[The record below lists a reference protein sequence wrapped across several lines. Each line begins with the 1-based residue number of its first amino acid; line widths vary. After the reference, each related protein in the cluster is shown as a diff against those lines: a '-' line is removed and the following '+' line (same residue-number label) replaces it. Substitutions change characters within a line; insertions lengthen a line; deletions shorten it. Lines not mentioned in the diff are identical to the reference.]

1 MKTTLNPTNYIIIR
15 AARNHPMDDTDY
27 AIFQITPE
35 WKSAMLTRN
44 TLVTLLM
51 QQDKEMDEMCFTG
64 LSAAFCSSDGEK
76 IDLDELLPG
85 DRFWNYLDLSPVA
98 FSEHFESEE
107 FVPVVTCI
115 SREDGAYLRAQQS
128 IEDYDPYRSEYF
140 DIPVL
145 CAPATHPKKTKA
157 MKPLQQLTNVERAKL
172 LHEMF
177 PEEIPAF
184 LHFLQQFAIT
194 FREEQA
200 NARQR
205 HEGQLFDVAFWL
217 AKATEAEQ
225 KIDSYAGSLQDK
237 AKRFA
242 RVLFD
247 GDIALFSI
255 RGLIEYVTVK
265 VHPNSRFVAIVNAL
279 FNIEK

>member
-1 MKTTLNPTNYIIIR
+1 MKTTPNSTNYIIIR
-15 AARNHPMDDTDY
+15 AARNHPMDGTDY

-35 WKSAMLTRN
+35 WKSCMLTRYA
-44 TLVTLLM
+44 LATLLM

-64 LSAAFCSSDGEK
+64 LSAAFYSSDGEK
-76 IDLDELLPG
+76 IDLNELLPG

-98 FSEHFESEE
+98 FSEHFDSEE
-107 FVPVVTCI
+107 FVPVITCV
-115 SREDGAYLRAQQS
+115 SREDGAYFRAQQS

-140 DIPVL
+140 EIPVL
-145 CAPATHPKKTKA
+145 CAPATHSKKTKA

-172 LHEMF
+172 LHELF
-177 PEEIPAF
+177 PEEIPPF

-194 FREEQA
+194 FREEQEA
-200 NARQR
+200 VRQR
-205 HEGQLFDVAFWL
+205 HEGQLFDAAFWL

-225 KIDSYAGSLQDK
+225 KIDSYAGSLQDR

-255 RGLIEYVTVK
+255 RGLIEYVTIK
-265 VHPNSRFVAIVNAL
+265 THPNKKFVAIVHAL
-279 FNIEK
+279 FSIDQ